1 MTWGL
6 TSVGF
11 GTETQQ
17 EVRDR
22 IVSMFRGA
30 YGDQVN
36 TDTSTVF
43 GQYIDILSELI
54 ANAEQQGL
62 TTYRSF
68 DAATALGVALDAR
81 AALTGSQRK
90 GATSSTSEGRITG
103 VPATVVPNGAQVRL
117 DATNTL
123 WQITNGPLAIPP
135 AGFLDG
141 IEIASADTGPV
152 TALATTAWTIV
163 TVIVGWTAFET
174 TEDATA
180 GQTQESDKDF
190 RLRRLD
196 ELFAR
201 AQGPLLAIT
210 AALSKIE
217 GVVRARTW
225 HNPLYSPT
233 DSNGIP
239 FKAFNPVVETDP
251 PTPPAALRQEI
262 ADAIWVVLGAGG
274 QSYGTDYS
282 EIVIDTEGTAQP
294 VAFDTVTQV
303 NVWVEVDITVSDEDE
318 AITPNI
324 EETLEAYILEQA
336 DATFTAVGA
345 NAKEYEVTGL
355 VYESGVTG
363 VTSVVVRLSTVG
375 FGGPFL
381 SPEIPI
387 SIRERADFDS
397 LRVNVQII

>member
-43 GQYIDILSELI
+43 GQFIDILSELI

-81 AALTGSQRK
+81 AAQTGSQRK

-103 VPATVVPNGAQVRL
+103 TPATVVPNGAQVRL

-141 IEIASADTGPV
+141 IEIASVDTGPV

-336 DATFTAVGA
+336 DAKFTAVGA
-345 NAKEYEVTGL
+345 NVKEYEVTGL